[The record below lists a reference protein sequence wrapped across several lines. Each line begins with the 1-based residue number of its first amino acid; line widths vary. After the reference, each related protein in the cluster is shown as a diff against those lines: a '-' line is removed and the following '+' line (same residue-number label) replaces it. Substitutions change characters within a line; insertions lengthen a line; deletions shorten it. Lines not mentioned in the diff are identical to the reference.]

1 MILLMF
7 LRCFDHAATSAT
19 TCILRFFVANF
30 LQLVLHVGWGPW
42 FTIWTILY
50 LGTHSLASA
59 THVQEIC
66 TFHIFAC
73 FCDFCVFFMI
83 SIISYIGSLSWTFRA
98 SDRSPNQF
106 ISTSSCVPAAQ
117 RYCLHQLQGSLKH
130 INPGTSNMAT
140 ASDLTLYSFCPC
152 VSVILSKI
160 MKPGVKSLIFL
171 SS

>member
-1 MILLMF
+1 MLQPL
-7 LRCFDHAATSAT
+7 
-19 TCILRFFVANF
+19 
-30 LQLVLHVGWGPW
+30 LQLAFCAFLLQISYNWSYMLVEDPDLPFEQFYILGHTLWHQLLVFKKYALFTFLHV
-42 FTIWTILY
+42 F
-50 LGTHSLASA
+50 
-59 THVQEIC
+59 V
-66 TFHIFAC
+66 TFVC
-73 FCDFCVFFMI
+73 FFMI

-140 ASDLTLYSFCPC
+140 ASDLTLYSSRPH
-152 VSVILSKI
+152 VSVILSKTA
-160 MKPGVKSLIFL
+160 KPGVKCFIFL